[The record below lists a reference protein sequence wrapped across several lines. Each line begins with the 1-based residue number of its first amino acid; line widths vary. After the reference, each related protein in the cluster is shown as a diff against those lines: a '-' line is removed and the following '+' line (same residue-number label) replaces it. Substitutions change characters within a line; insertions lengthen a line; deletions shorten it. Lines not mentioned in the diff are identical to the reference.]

1 MTTMSNEI
9 ERAQDELV
17 SEFGLFDDWMGRYE
31 YLIDLGKQLPE
42 FPADWQI
49 EENRIHGCQSQVW
62 IRSEMRDGRLHFDGT
77 SDAAIVRGLIA
88 VLFRVF
94 NDRAPDELLA
104 STAGFLSDIGFAQ
117 HLSPTRSN
125 GLHAMLESIY
135 YRARL
140 CAASEKHREG
150 ASDRSCR

>member
-1 MTTMSNEI
+1 MAESMSPATGEI
-9 ERAQDELV
+9 EQAQQELIDE
-17 SEFGLFDDWMGRYE
+17 FRLFDDWMGRYE

-42 FPADWQI
+42 FP
-49 EENRIHGCQSQVW
+49 EEWRNEANRIRGCQSQVW
-62 IRSEMRDGRLHFDGT
+62 IQSGMRDGHLHFDGT

-94 NDRAPDELLA
+94 NDRRPQELLA
-104 STAGFLSDIGFAQ
+104 SKPDFLSEIGFSQ

-135 YRARL
+135 LQARIN
-140 CAASEKHREG
+140 AVAGEE
-150 ASDRSCR
+150 

>member
-1 MTTMSNEI
+1 MAESVNSAEDEI
-9 ERAQDELV
+9 KRAQQELI
-17 SEFGLFDDWMGRYE
+17 SEFQLFDDWMGRYE

-42 FPADWQI
+42 FPEPWQSEANKI
-49 EENRIHGCQSQVW
+49 RGCQSQVW

-94 NDRAPDELLA
+94 NDRCPEQLLA
-104 STAGFLSDIGFAQ
+104 SKPEFLSEIGFAQ

-135 YRARL
+135 LKARL
-140 CAASEKHREG
+140 NTVG
-150 ASDRSCR
+150 QTP

>member
-1 MTTMSNEI
+1 MSTESNDI
-9 ERAQDELV
+9 EQAQQELI
-17 SEFGLFDDWMGRYE
+17 SEFQLFDDWMGRYE

-42 FPADWQI
+42 FPGEWQN

-62 IRSEMRDGRLHFDGT
+62 IQSGMRDGRLHFDGT

-94 NDRAPDELLA
+94 NDRRPQDLLA
-104 STAGFLSDIGFAQ
+104 SKPDFLAEIGFAQ

-135 YRARL
+135 LQAQLNAMDGEEQTRTTVT
-140 CAASEKHREG
+140 
-150 ASDRSCR
+150 

>member
-1 MTTMSNEI
+1 MTGAANEI
-9 ERAQDELV
+9 ERAQEELV
-17 SEFGLFDDWMGRYE
+17 GDFELFDDWMGRYE

-42 FPADWQI
+42 FPEAWRN
-49 EENRIHGCQSQVW
+49 EENKIHGCQSQVW
-62 IRSEMRDGRLHFDGT
+62 IRSELKDGRLHFEGT

-94 NDRAPDELLA
+94 NDRKPEELLA
-104 STAGFLSDIGFAQ
+104 TSPDFLAEIGFSR

-135 YRARL
+135 EKARR
-140 CAASEKHREG
+140 C
-150 ASDRSCR
+150 RS

>member
-1 MTTMSNEI
+1 MAESMNQASDEM
-9 ERAQDELV
+9 EQAQQELI
-17 SEFGLFDDWMGRYE
+17 SEFQLFDDWMGRYE

-42 FPADWQI
+42 FP
-49 EENRIHGCQSQVW
+49 EEFQNEQSRIRGCQSQVW
-62 IRSEMRDGRLHFDGT
+62 IKSGMRDGRLHFDGT

-94 NDRAPDELLA
+94 NDRRPQELLA
-104 STAGFLSDIGFAQ
+104 SKPNFLAEIGFSQ

-135 YRARL
+135 LQARIN
-140 CAASEKHREG
+140 AAAG
-150 ASDRSCR
+150 AE

>member
-1 MTTMSNEI
+1 MSTSEI
-9 ERAQDELV
+9 EQAQSELV
-17 SEFGLFDDWMGRYE
+17 GEFRLFDDWMGRYE

-42 FPADWQI
+42 FPADWQN
-49 EENRIHGCQSQVW
+49 EDNRIHGCQSQVW
-62 IRSEMRDGRLHFDGT
+62 IHSELRDGRLHFDGT

-94 NDRAPDELLA
+94 NDRRPEDLLESRPDFLA
-104 STAGFLSDIGFAQ
+104 DIGFAQ

-135 YRARL
+135 RRARQ
-140 CAASEKHREG
+140 AAGE
-150 ASDRSCR
+150 